1 MMKFREPVYLVLI
14 AFLMG
19 WILIENQGHQISEQ
33 ADRDINK
40 TFLDDRVS
48 ENSSEAAHSVEAVD
62 QSITDLGI
70 IVDEVEVTLAQ
81 KNTPS
86 NVESFNSLDRQI
98 VDLSELP
105 QLTIES
111 NLPISSED
119 ESTLTY
125 QMEDDLTYLIAS
137 LSELDM
143 EAQEI
148 LMPRSGEKISEY
160 INRVD
165 TTIGIEKFEEL
176 TTKYIED
183 MNPDIQRTP

>member
-1 MMKFREPVYLVLI
+1 MKFREPVYLVLI